1 MESVGIRELKE
12 RTSAIIRRVRETQEE
27 VAITNRGRV
36 VARIV
41 PAVNAQAEEL
51 LRQRDAEIWRDLR
64 RRGKEI
70 SAKWPK
76 GVSAVEAI
84 GEQRRDL

>member
-12 RTSAIIRRVRETQEE
+12 HTSKIIRRVEERQEE

-41 PAVNAQAEEL
+41 PERDEEE

-64 RRGKEI
+64 RLGKEI

-84 GEQRRDL
+84 REQRRDL